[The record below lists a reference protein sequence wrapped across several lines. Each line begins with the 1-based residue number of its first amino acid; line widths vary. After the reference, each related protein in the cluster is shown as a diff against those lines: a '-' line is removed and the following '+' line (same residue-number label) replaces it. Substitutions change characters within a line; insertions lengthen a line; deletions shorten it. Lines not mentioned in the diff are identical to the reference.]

1 MTRSAARV
9 DSSLLA
15 ALVRIDTPDVAIAE
29 THRRL
34 GAVADGLGVTRPSY
48 ERVRHLVRA
57 HRRRP
62 IDPGIGEMLLDIAL
76 QNRPP
81 EALIDTIIDRRS

>member
-1 MTRSAARV
+1 
-9 DSSLLA
+9 LLA
-15 ALVRIDTPDVAIAE
+15 ALIRIDDPGKPMAE

-34 GAVADGLGVTRPSY
+34 GLIADRLGTPRPSY
-48 ERVRHLVRA
+48 ERTRTLIRA

-62 IDPGIGEMLLDIAL
+62 LEPGIGETLLDIAL

-81 EALIDTIIDRRS
+81 EAIIDALIEHRS

>member
-1 MTRSAARV
+1 M
-9 DSSLLA
+9 
-15 ALVRIDTPDVAIAE
+15 PIAE

-34 GAVADGLGVTRPSY
+34 GLVADEIGVTRPSY
-48 ERVRHLVRA
+48 ERIRCLVRA

-62 IDPGIGEMLLDIAL
+62 ISPGIGEVLLDIAL

-81 EALIDTIIDRRS
+81 ESIIDAILDRRT